1 MNERRRSS
9 SSAHG
14 PGDSGVEPRTG
25 VPAGAAAAP
34 EASANGGAGQQ
45 PGRASDP
52 RRSLPKVDVLLSMP
66 DVAART
72 ATWGR
77 GPVLAA
83 TRRVLDTARRAAV
96 AGEPVPGL
104 DELAALVAAELDRL
118 AGRRIRAVINATGVV
133 LHTNLGRAP
142 LSEAAIAAA
151 AAAAGYCTVE
161 YDLQSGTRG
170 RRGSAAEAMLR
181 EVTGAPAA
189 LVVNNAA
196 GGLLLALGGLA
207 RGREVIVSRGQ
218 LIEIGGEFRLPAIM
232 EAAGVELVEVGTTN
246 RTHLTDYQRAITSRS
261 AMVLA
266 VHPSNYQVVGF
277 TTGPPLDAL
286 SELAHQH
293 DLPLL
298 HDLGSGLI
306 GDPFGDEPSVGQS
319 LAAGADLV
327 LFSGDKLLGGP
338 QAGLLVGNE
347 GLIRTL
353 ARNPLARAVR
363 ADKLTIAALEVTL
376 AAHAAGRREELPV
389 WRALT
394 LGPDEL
400 RPRADALAAALG
412 AVASTREGVSVAG
425 GGSLPGEGLPSV
437 LVEVDPGEIG
447 DEAVLG
453 RLRGADPPVI
463 ARAERGKVIVDLRTV
478 PPEQDDT
485 VAGALRT
492 ALARAREGS

>member
-1 MNERRRSS
+1 
-9 SSAHG
+9 
-14 PGDSGVEPRTG
+14 
-25 VPAGAAAAP
+25 
-34 EASANGGAGQQ
+34 
-45 PGRASDP
+45 
-52 RRSLPKVDVLLSMP
+52 MP

-83 TRRVLDTARRAAV
+83 TRRVLDTVRRAA
-96 AGEPVPGL
+96 AADEPVPGL
-104 DELAALVAAELDRL
+104 DELAAMVAAELDGL

-142 LSEAAIAAA
+142 LSEAAVAAV

-161 YDLQSGTRG
+161 YDLQSGARG

-246 RTHLTDYQRAITSRS
+246 RTHLTDYQRAISSRS

-277 TTGPPLDAL
+277 TTGPPLGAL

-338 QAGLLVGNE
+338 QAGLLVGTE

-389 WRALT
+389 WRALA

-400 RPRADALAAALG
+400 RPRAEALAAALG
-412 AVASTREGVSVAG
+412 PAASIREGVSVAG

-463 ARAERGKVIVDLRTV
+463 ARAERGKVVIDLRTV
-478 PPEQDDT
+478 PPDQDGA